1 MFRLKDPLFLL
12 LFLLLPL
19 LVVLFRSFDKKGKS
33 SIRFSDIGMMKNIK
47 PSFRLVL
54 GKKLIYVRILCLAF
68 VILTLARPQ
77 STLERTKINVEGIDI
92 VLAVDISSS
101 MLAMDFEM
109 NGRRVNR
116 LEVVKDV
123 VEKFVDKRT
132 NDRIGV
138 VAFAG
143 SAYTVCPLTLDH
155 SWLARNLERVKIG
168 TIEDGTAIGTAII
181 SSLNRLKETET
192 KEKIIILL
200 TDGQNNAGK
209 ISPLTGAEASSV
221 MGVRIYTIGAGTKG
235 LVPYPVKD
243 MFGNVSLQ
251 PVEINIDEDLLK
263 EIAEITGGMY
273 FRATDTESL
282 NQIYSKIDKL
292 EKTPM
297 EEIGYNVYKEFFWV
311 FLLMAMFLIILEI
324 LLSKTVFRRLP

>member
-1 MFRLKDPLFLL
+1 MFRFKDPLFLL
-12 LFLLLPL
+12 LFFALPL
-19 LVVLFRSFDKKGKS
+19 LVFTFKIFEKKWKS
-33 SIRFSDIGMMKNIK
+33 SIRFSDIGGMKDIK
-47 PSFRLVL
+47 PSFRLIAR
-54 GKKLIYVRILCLAF
+54 KKLIYIRIICLSLIIIA
-68 VILTLARPQ
+68 LARPQ
-77 STLERTKINVEGIDI
+77 SMLERTKINVEGIDI
-92 VLAVDISSS
+92 VLAVDSSSS

-123 VEKFVDKRT
+123 VEKFVNKRT
-132 NDRIGV
+132 NDRIGI

-155 SWLARNLERVKIG
+155 SWLEKNLERVKIG
-168 TIEDGTAIGTAII
+168 TIEDGTAIGTAVIA
-181 SSLNRLKETET
+181 SLNRLKETET

-209 ISPLTGAEASSV
+209 ISPLTGAEAAKV

-235 LVPYPVKD
+235 LAPYPVKD
-243 MFGNVSLQ
+243 MYGNVSLQ
-251 PVEINIDEDLLK
+251 PVEIDIDEDLLK
-263 EIAEITGGMY
+263 EIAETTGGLY

-297 EEIGYNVYKEFFWV
+297 EEIGYNTYEELFWC
-311 FLLMAMFLIILEI
+311 FLLGAVFLIIVET
-324 LLSKTVFRRLP
+324 LLNKTIFRRLP